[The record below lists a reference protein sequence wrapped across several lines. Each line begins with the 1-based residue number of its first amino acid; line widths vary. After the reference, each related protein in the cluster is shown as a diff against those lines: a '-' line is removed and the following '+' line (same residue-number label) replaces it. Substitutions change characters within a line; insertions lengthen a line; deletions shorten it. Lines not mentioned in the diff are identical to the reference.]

1 MARALCSTA
10 ALAATLSDRIAV
22 LISRRSYAGAAAVTG
37 TAASRGRSA
46 EEKVARKGSV
56 VGSGSSSGSSDS
68 WVPDPVTGYY
78 RPGNRRVEVDA
89 AELRETHLS
98 HRSRH

>member
-10 ALAATLSDRIAV
+10 ALAATLSDGITV
-22 LISRRSYAGAAAVTG
+22 LISRRGYAGAAAVTG
-37 TAASRGRSA
+37 TAANRGRSA
-46 EEKVARKGSV
+46 EEKGTV
-56 VGSGSSSGSSDS
+56 VGSSSSSSSSDS

-78 RPGNRRVEVDA
+78 RPGNRRAEVDA
-89 AELRETHLS
+89 AELRETFLS